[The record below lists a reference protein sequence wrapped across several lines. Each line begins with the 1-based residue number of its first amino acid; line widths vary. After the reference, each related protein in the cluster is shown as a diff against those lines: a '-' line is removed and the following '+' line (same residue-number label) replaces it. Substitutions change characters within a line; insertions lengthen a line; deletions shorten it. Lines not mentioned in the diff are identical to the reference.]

1 MKSKLPLILAVA
13 STLAAPFASAQNER
27 PDPPQPPPEGQ
38 RPPPDGPRPGPG
50 RDGARERRP
59 DGDRAPGTPD
69 GERGRARPDGEREPG
84 RPDGA
89 RRSEGDRPFSP
100 RGENASRDGAGAER
114 GAARPQKPTPFIGVM
129 TAPVPPSL
137 GAQIGLAEGF
147 GIVVEEVVPDSPAAA
162 AGVQRY
168 DVLKQL
174 NDQQLTDPNQLA
186 ALVRSV
192 GKDKEVS
199 LTVLRKGQEQ
209 KLTLKIGERM
219 LPERRGSILPSPG
232 EFLPRLDAAREH
244 GEDYARRLQEG
255 MREFQE
261 RVRDYQKKIEEWR
274 KQPGTSKPPEAPMF
288 QTPGAPSGPG
298 APKAPRQPEPPRPGD
313 LLREVR
319 PGGAPQVRVDQDGA
333 VTTWNTA
340 QARVVVKD
348 DNGEIEVRTED
359 GHRTVVAKNP
369 AGETV
374 FSGPVDTEEQRRAL
388 PEPVRKAME
397 KIRVQSSVRP
407 GAAAAEISALE
418 DAIRSGKRPPA
429 ELERKGNGPGR
440 DPFIQ

>member
-1 MKSKLPLILAVA
+1 
-13 STLAAPFASAQNER
+13 
-27 PDPPQPPPEGQ
+27 
-38 RPPPDGPRPGPG
+38 
-50 RDGARERRP
+50 
-59 DGDRAPGTPD
+59 
-69 GERGRARPDGEREPG
+69 
-84 RPDGA
+84 
-89 RRSEGDRPFSP
+89 
-100 RGENASRDGAGAER
+100 
-114 GAARPQKPTPFIGVM
+114 M

-147 GIVVEEVVPDSPAAA
+147 GVVVEEVVPDSPAAA

-168 DVLKQL
+168 DVLKLL

-186 ALVRSV
+186 TLVRSA

-219 LPERRGSILPSPG
+219 LPERRGSMLPSPG
-232 EFLPRLDAAREH
+232 EFVPRLDAARER
-244 GEDYARRLQEG
+244 GEDYGRRLQESMRAFQER

-261 RVRDYQKKIEEWR
+261 KVEKWR
-274 KQPGTSKPPEAPMF
+274 KDPGNSKMPEVPSFQPPGTPSAPN
-288 QTPGAPSGPG
+288 S
-298 APKAPRQPEPPRPGD
+298 PRPPEPPRPGD

-348 DNGEIEVRTED
+348 ENGEIEVRTED
-359 GHRTVVAKNP
+359 GHRTVVAKNT

-374 FSGPVDTEEQRRAL
+374 FSGPVDTEDQRRAL
-388 PEPVRKAME
+388 PEPVRKALE
-397 KIRVQSSVRP
+397 KIRVQSSARP
-407 GAAAAEISALE
+407 GAAAAEISSLENALR
-418 DAIRSGKRPPA
+418 AVPPPA
-429 ELERKGNGPGR
+429 RVERE
-440 DPFIQ
+440 IQ